1 MNKEKITDI
10 TLPLGKAV
18 SIKKGSI
25 NPSAFPFEEFDY
37 YSIPSYDISAGS
49 ERTFGNEIHSNK
61 TLLESNCV
69 LISKLNPRIPR
80 VCLARINDDKRAI
93 CTTEFIPLVL
103 NDDKTDLKY
112 LSYYLLSSAFQQRF
126 QGVAAGST
134 NSHSRVTPGDILDW
148 DFYRPPLQE
157 QKRIAEILS
166 QAKDL
171 MYKLERKRYKVKNL
185 LEATRDNIFQRY
197 FKSED
202 LYRVSVGDLLK
213 TKDLLLIQDG
223 NHGGKH
229 PKASQF
235 ISNGIPFVMASNI
248 KDGCFVPD
256 KKKCLSFSTI
266 EGLRIGHS
274 LPGDVLLT
282 HKATIGE
289 ICIVPKTYKQ
299 VMLSPQVTMYRL
311 SEHSFLTAELLKQ
324 FFLTSTFQNE
334 IREMS
339 GQSTRDYIGV
349 KAQKNLHILLPKSNS
364 IASKITEPLWSLSQL
379 HLSITNQINLY
390 KNLLSAVSQ
399 DLLIGRKRVKI

>member
-1 MNKEKITDI
+1 MNKEKTIDI

-18 SIKKGSI
+18 SIRKRTI
-25 NPSAFPFEEFDY
+25 NPSAFPLEEFDY
-37 YSIPSYDISAGS
+37 YSIPSYDISAGA
-49 ERTFGNEIHSNK
+49 ERTFGDEIKSNK

-80 VCLARINDDKRAI
+80 VCLAIINDDKRAI
-93 CTTEFIPLVL
+93 CSTEFIPLVL
-103 NDDKTDLKY
+103 SDDKTDLKY
-112 LSYYLLSSAFQQRF
+112 LSYYLLSSEFQQRF
-126 QGVAAGST
+126 RGVAAGST

-166 QAKDL
+166 QAKNL
-171 MYKLERKRYKVKNL
+171 IHKLEKKRDKVKNL
-185 LEATRDNIFQRY
+185 LLATRDNIFQRY
-197 FKSED
+197 LKSGD
-202 LYRVSVGDLLK
+202 LCWVSVDDLLK

-223 NHGGKH
+223 NHGEKH
-229 PKASQF
+229 PKSNQF
-235 ISNGIPFVMASNI
+235 TSNGTPFVRASNI
-248 KDGCFVPD
+248 KDGCLIPD
-256 KKKCLSFSTI
+256 QKKCLSFSI
-266 EGLRIGHS
+266 IGGLRIGHS

-282 HKATIGE
+282 NKATIGE

-311 SEHSFLTAELLKQ
+311 SDHSFLTAELLKQ

-349 KAQKNLHILLPKSNS
+349 KAQRNLHILLPKSKS
-364 IASKITEPLWSLSQL
+364 IASKITEPLWSVSQL

-390 KNLLSAVSQ
+390 KNLFSAMSR
-399 DLLIGRKRVKI
+399 DLLAGRKRGRI